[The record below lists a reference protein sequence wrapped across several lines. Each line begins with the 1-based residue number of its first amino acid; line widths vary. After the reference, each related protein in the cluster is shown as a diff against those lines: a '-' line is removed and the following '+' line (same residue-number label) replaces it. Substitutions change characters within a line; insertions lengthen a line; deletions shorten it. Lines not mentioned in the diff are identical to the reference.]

1 MKKVSVIM
9 PAYNAEKFIRDAID
23 SILNQTYSNWNLTI
37 VNDWSID
44 SMK

>member
-37 VNDWSID
+37 VND
-44 SMK
+44 